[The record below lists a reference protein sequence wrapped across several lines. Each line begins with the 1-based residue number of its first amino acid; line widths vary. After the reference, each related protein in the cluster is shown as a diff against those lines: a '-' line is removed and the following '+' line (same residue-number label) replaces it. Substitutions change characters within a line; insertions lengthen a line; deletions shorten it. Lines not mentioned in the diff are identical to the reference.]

1 MKTIGKEN
9 EIEKLEFEKEKL
21 WKWNDPEEIK
31 NEKALS
37 FLVSKL
43 TSSKLDSNNFLRG
56 KSLIYT
62 LIKIIFFKD

>member
-9 EIEKLEFEKEKL
+9 EIEKLEFEREKL

-43 TSSKLDSNNFLRG
+43 TDSNNFLRG